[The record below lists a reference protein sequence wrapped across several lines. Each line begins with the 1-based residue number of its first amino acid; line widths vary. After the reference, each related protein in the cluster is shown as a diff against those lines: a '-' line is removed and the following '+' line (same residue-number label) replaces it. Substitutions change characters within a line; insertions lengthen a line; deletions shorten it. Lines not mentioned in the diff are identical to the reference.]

1 MNEQLLERSVA
12 ERMFARQA
20 TFVEKL
26 IATPASSTR
35 TVERNLSSLSLRW
48 TTLQEKHDAY
58 VIELV
63 SDSVELSAN
72 DALIENYLHEYA
84 RIEAA
89 CDEFVLSATPNVPT
103 PAAAPSNNSIKLER
117 VKFRTFDG
125 DVRKFPKFK
134 SEFEMYVQPLCSPCQ
149 LPFVLKSYLCDSVRR
164 EVENI
169 DHDITAMWKR
179 LSEKYGTV
187 QKQIDMIM
195 YDFKNLPAC
204 VDLSSTLRM
213 IHLVET
219 ADSDLKCMNASS
231 ELENYTII
239 SYIEK
244 SMSKEML
251 ERWAEKVIRE
261 KCDSSETKFQRLMEF
276 LQHWKWLIEYNDA
289 DIRKSSVTS
298 SDSTDICYADTRKPP
313 AVAPYSATRKCLVHQ
328 HFGHPI
334 WHCRAFKSM
343 TATERFNLVESNNA
357 CTLCLEVGHRSSD
370 CNMRFRCTA
379 PHCQANHNVL
389 LHNHFATSS

>member
-1 MNEQLLERSVA
+1 MNDQLLERSVA
-12 ERMFARQA
+12 ERMFALQS
-20 TFVEKL
+20 TFVDKL
-26 IATPASSTR
+26 ISTPATSTR
-35 TVERNLSSLSLRW
+35 TVERNLSSLSILW

-58 VIELV
+58 VIDV
-63 SDSVELSAN
+63 VRDSVELSAN
-72 DALIENYLHEYA
+72 DALIENYLLEYA

-89 CDEFVLSATPNVPT
+89 CDEFVLSATPNMPT
-103 PAAAPSNNSIKLER
+103 SATAPSNNSIKLER

-187 QKQIDMIM
+187 QRQIDMIM
-195 YDFKNLPAC
+195 NDFKNLPAC
-204 VDLSSTLRM
+204 VDLNSTLCM

-219 ADSDLKCMNASS
+219 ADSDLKCMKASS

-261 KCDSSETKFQRLMEF
+261 KCDSSETKFQNLLEF
-276 LQHWKWLIEYNDA
+276 LQHWKWIIEYNDA

-298 SDSTDICYADTRKPP
+298 SNSTDIRSADIRKSS
-313 AVAPYSATRKCLVHQ
+313 VAPSHSFERKCLVHQ
-328 HFGHPI
+328 HFGHPV
-334 WHCRAFKSM
+334 WHCRVFKSM
-343 TATERFNLVESNNA
+343 STAERYNLVKSSNA

-370 CNMRFRCTA
+370 CNMRFRCTV
-379 PHCQANHNVL
+379 PRC
-389 LHNHFATSS
+389 